1 MKDKVHSCVMN
12 PTAHRRF
19 FPPPA
24 MKMTTRRQFLQ
35 SAAPLILPAAVL
47 GRAGA
52 VSPNGKIRL
61 ACIGVG
67 GQGTSNMRA
76 FLADERVQVV
86 AICDVDGQHRDS
98 AMNLAKL
105 TKADCY
111 NDFREVIAR
120 TDVDAV
126 LNATPDHWHSH
137 IAIAAA
143 KAGKDLYSEKPLG
156 ASIGEGRAIC
166 QAVADNKRVLQCG
179 TWRRSGLKVRMA
191 CELVRNG
198 YIGQL
203 KEIEVGVPG
212 TFSIRGGF
220 TGLEGPEPVPAHLD
234 YAMWMGST
242 PERPYTAARCHFN
255 FRWIDDYAPGYITDW
270 GAHFVDVAQWGA
282 GMDETTPVEVSAT
295 QVKRRTKSL
304 YDAPEQFRIEYR
316 YANGL
321 KLTMFSTDD
330 KATYGTRFIGSD
342 GWVFSESETL
352 KASSLDILRIK
363 MKDSDTRL
371 FASKH
376 HHRNFID
383 AVLSRGPTAASAET
397 AQRAAT
403 ICHMGSIAAKIGQ
416 PLKFDP
422 KTERF
427 DSNEA
432 ANAMLMRS
440 MRGPWKI

>member
-1 MKDKVHSCVMN
+1 MKTS
-12 PTAHRRF
+12 
-19 FPPPA
+19 
-24 MKMTTRRQFLQ
+24 RRQFLQ
-35 SAAPLILPAAVL
+35 YAAPLILPAAVL

-67 GQGTSNMRA
+67 GQGTSNLRA

-86 AICDVDGQHRDS
+86 AICDVDGQHRDR
-98 AMNLAKL
+98 AMELAKL

-111 NDFREVIAR
+111 GDFREVLAR
-120 TDVDAV
+120 SDVDAIM
-126 LNATPDHWHSH
+126 NATPDHWHAPV
-137 IAIAAA
+137 AIAAA
-143 KAGKDLYSEKPLG
+143 KAGKDMYSEKPLG

-166 QAVADNKRVLQCG
+166 DAVSQNKRVLQCG
-179 TWRRSGLKVRMA
+179 TWRRSGMKVRMA

-198 YIGQL
+198 YIGEL

-212 TFSIRGGF
+212 TFAIRGGF
-220 TGLEGPEPVPAHLD
+220 TGMEPPEPVPSHLD
-234 YAMWMGST
+234 YSMWLGSA

-282 GMDETTPVEVSAT
+282 GMDDTTPVEVSAAE
-295 QVKRRTKSL
+295 VKRRDKGL

-316 YANGL
+316 YSNGV
-321 KLTMFSTDD
+321 KMTMFSTTD
-330 KATYGTRFIGSD
+330 KATYGTRFIGSE
-342 GWVFSESETL
+342 GWIFTEAEQL
-352 KASSLDILRIK
+352 KASSMDILRIK
-363 MKDSDTRL
+363 MKEDDERL
-371 FASKH
+371 FVSKH

-383 AVLSRGPTAASAET
+383 AVLSRGQTAAPAEI
-397 AQRAAT
+397 AQRASV
-403 ICHMGSIAAKIGQ
+403 ICHMGTIAAKVGQ

-427 DSNEA
+427 EENDA
-432 ANAMLMRS
+432 ANALLTRQI
-440 MRGPWKI
+440 RGPWTI

>member
-1 MKDKVHSCVMN
+1 MN
-12 PTAHRRF
+12 QAAQGR
-19 FPPPA
+19 
-24 MKMTTRRQFLQ
+24 MTSPSFMNSLSRRQFLQ
-35 SAAPLILPAAVL
+35 STAPLILPAAVL

-67 GQGTSNMRA
+67 GQGTSNMKA

-86 AICDVDGQHRDS
+86 AICDVDGQHRER

-111 NDFREVIAR
+111 NDFREVLAR
-120 TDVDAV
+120 SDVDAIM
-126 LNATPDHWHSH
+126 NATPDHWHSH

-143 KAGKDLYSEKPLG
+143 QAGKDLYSEKPLG

-166 QAVADNKRVLQCG
+166 DAMTKHERVLQCG

-198 YIGQL
+198 YIGEL

-212 TFSIRGGF
+212 AFAVRGGF
-220 TGLEGPEPVPAHLD
+220 TGLEGSEAVPSHLD
-234 YAMWMGST
+234 YPMWMGST

-282 GMDETTPVEVSAT
+282 GMDDTTPVEVSAT
-295 QVKRRTKSL
+295 EVKRRAQGL
-304 YDAPEQFRIEYR
+304 YDAPEQFRLEYR
-316 YANGL
+316 YANGV
-321 KLTMFSTDD
+321 KLTMFSTND
-330 KATYGTRFIGSD
+330 KATYGTRFIGSE
-342 GWVFSESETL
+342 GWIFSESEVL
-352 KASSLDILRIK
+352 KASATDILRIK
-363 MKDSDTRL
+363 LKDNDTKL
-371 FASKH
+371 FVSKH

-383 AVLSRGPTAASAET
+383 AVLSRGQVAAPAEA

-403 ICHMGSIAAKIGQ
+403 ICHMGAIAAKIGQ
-416 PLKFDP
+416 PLRFDP
-422 KTERF
+422 KAERF
-427 DSNEA
+427 EGNEA
-432 ANAMLMRS
+432 ANGMITRA